1 MPWIYSGHLFLY
13 NGVPLLFNVE
23 TVYYICRILNFK
35 DMGRL
40 PAEWEP
46 QSGVQLTWPHCD
58 TEWYELE
65 KVLECY
71 VEIAYNILRYEKLL
85 IVTRDIEECKA
96 DILRISA
103 ARNLDINIEDIL
115 FYESP
120 LNDTWARDH
129 GGISVFGDNGQKY
142 LYDFVFNGWGQK
154 FPSDL
159 DNYITKNIFEQGA
172 FSDDVMGVD
181 MRPYVLEGGSIDSDG
196 CGTMLTTTECLCS
209 KNRNEYLSKEEIED
223 ELCGAFG
230 LERILWLDHGTI
242 IGDDTDSHVDILARF
257 CSPDTIA
264 YMQCTDPD
272 DPHYE
277 PLAAM
282 EKQLQEFRTLD
293 GKPYELIPLPL
304 PEPLYLDDYRLPASY
319 ANFLIIN
326 GAVLLPGAGSPL
338 DAVAAERLKTA
349 FPDREIIVI
358 DCRALL
364 SGHGSLHCIT
374 MQFPEGYLRY

>member
-1 MPWIYSGHLFLY
+1 MS
-13 NGVPLLFNVE
+13 
-23 TVYYICRILNFK
+23 
-35 DMGRL
+35 RL
-40 PAEWEP
+40 PAEWEH
-46 QSGVQLTWPHCD
+46 QSGVQLTWPHCE

-71 VEIAYNILRYEKLL
+71 VEIAYNILRFEPLM

-96 DILRISA
+96 DIARISK
-103 ARNLDINIEDIL
+103 RMGIELDVESVR

-129 GGISVFGDNGQKY
+129 GGISVFGDGGQKY
-142 LYDFVFNGWGQK
+142 LYDFVFNGWGLK
-154 FPSDL
+154 FASDL
-159 DNYITKNIFEQGA
+159 DNQITRNIFNQGA
-172 FSDDVMGVD
+172 FEDDVMGVD

-209 KNRNEYLSKEEIED
+209 VNRNEYLSQEEIEE

-264 YMQCTDPD
+264 YMQCTDPE

-282 EKQLQEFRTLD
+282 EKQLRGFRTLD
-293 GKPYELIPLPL
+293 GKAYNLVPLPL

-338 DAVAAERLKTA
+338 DEVARKRLQDV
-349 FPDREIIVI
+349 FPDREVIVI

-374 MQFPEGYLRY
+374 MQFPEGYLR